1 MKINIVENKVLSL
14 IMQDLPDDDDFA
26 LDKKSSEDSESEKV
40 RSIFSIK
47 LEFEEKHFFV
57 TFDLK
62 MLTSDGQGMQVKYK
76 SKFVTDSAID
86 EEFMSSNFPYV
97 NAPAISY
104 PFLRAFVSNLT
115 LNAGYSPVMLPSVN
129 FVALKEKT
137 LKSNKRAIKKSH

>member
-26 LDKKSSEDSESEKV
+26 LDKKGSEDSGKV
-40 RSIFSIK
+40 RSKFSIK
-47 LEFEEKHFFV
+47 LDFEENHFFV

-86 EEFMSSNFPYV
+86 EEFISSNFPYV

-137 LKSNKRAIKKSH
+137 LKSNKQAIKKSH